1 MSLSE
6 SKHFLDG
13 YEQAYNLQRALPR
26 GPIRRQAAIDALNV
40 LDILGFSTGAGFLV
54 VSEGLLF
61 SKIVYTLFKPCSL
74 LAYIHAPSWWL
85 VPKVLEFCQK
95 F

>member
-1 MSLSE
+1 MAVSDPSTTQGLLLVDMGLSK
-6 SKHFLDG
+6 SQHFLDG
-13 YEQAYNLQRALPR
+13 YQTAHNLQRALPR

-61 SKIVYTLFKPCSL
+61 SKLVYTLFSSL
-74 LAYIHAPSWWL
+74 VAY
-85 VPKVLEFCQK
+85 
-95 F
+95 

>member
-54 VSEGLLF
+54 VSEELLF
-61 SKIVYTLFKPCSL
+61 QQSDEKRPFEVSF
-74 LAYIHAPSWWL
+74 
-85 VPKVLEFCQK
+85 VPKLHFEP
-95 F
+95 